1 MRELSVRSLLISHL
15 AMFIVFC
22 LLVVI
27 GHGASLTVLHVLTG
41 AELSDLHQRLKSD
54 ELFQDIESASALSLS
69 AVAAGWLAART
80 SNTRPLVHG
89 ALSCAVFFLLFFC
102 DTVYRL
108 FHFPGIDLFRHR
120 PLMNVS
126 ELALPLFGMLGASIL
141 LLGRRMPGR
150 ERSSHESMGS
160 TPDDLLGD
168 LAPIAWKWL
177 VRLIWVGSVA
187 TFETLELLR
196 YWSGKTYRPFFALFA
211 AAIFALLIW
220 QVACEFRDILQRRQV
235 LAERAASGQ
244 RPSPLYIAAN
254 GLVVILIGLVL
265 FLGHIHRDHAE
276 ISSLPWIIVA
286 LIIVT
291 LLLVRRTLKWPDPYA

>member
-15 AMFIVFC
+15 AMCVLFC
-22 LLVVI
+22 LFVII
-27 GHGASLTVLHVLTG
+27 GHGASLTVLHVFTG

-54 ELFQDIESASALSLS
+54 ELFRDIESASALSLS

-80 SNTRPLVHG
+80 SNTRPLIHG
-89 ALSCAVFFLLFFC
+89 ALSCAAFFLLFLC
-102 DTVYRL
+102 GTVYGL
-108 FHFPGIDLFRHR
+108 FRFSGIDVLWHR
-120 PLMNVS
+120 PLMKVA
-126 ELALPLFGMLGASIL
+126 ELALPLFGMLGAAIL
-141 LLGRRMPGR
+141 RLRRRMPGR
-150 ERSSHESMGS
+150 ETRPHESVNS
-160 TPDDLLGD
+160 KPDNLLGD
-168 LAPIAWKWL
+168 LDPIAWKWL

-196 YWSGKTYRPFFALFA
+196 YWSGKTYRPFFAVFA
-211 AAIFALLIW
+211 AAIVALLIW
-220 QVACEFRDILQRRQV
+220 QVACGFRDILQRRQV
-235 LAERAASGQ
+235 LTERAASGQ
-244 RPSPLYIAAN
+244 RPSPLYIAAK

-291 LLLVRRTLKWPDPYA
+291 LLLVRQTLKWRAPYA